1 MKELL
6 LQVQQKALAE
16 KRPKKL
22 TGDAEVSL
30 ETTVAAAVQ
39 GGGRVTVEV
48 GYSRSFSSSL
58 ENRPSSRMFLSTLEK
73 PWRRD

>member
-30 ETTVAAAVQ
+30 ENTVAAAVQ
-39 GGGRVTVEV
+39 GGERVTVEV

-58 ENRPSSRMFLSTLEK
+58 EDCPSSRQFQSTLGK
-73 PWRRD
+73 P